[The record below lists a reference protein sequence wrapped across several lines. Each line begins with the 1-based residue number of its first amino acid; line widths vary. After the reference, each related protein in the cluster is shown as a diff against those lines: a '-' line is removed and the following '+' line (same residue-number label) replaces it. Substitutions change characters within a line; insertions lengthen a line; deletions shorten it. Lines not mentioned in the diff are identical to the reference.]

1 MAEESINYIMKDAEE
16 VKSLNRVEIKYVL
29 CFPPGK
35 MPAGNFFER
44 LWNMLRWKPSV
55 AYSYEY
61 RAMNG
66 EKKICLFMKD
76 YPLTSHRNV
85 LLRFLLK
92 RRMQQ
97 FSLKLG
103 ESAGEIHEMEDGQ
116 DYPYSLRIY
125 AAKEFLEK
133 INIGKRT
140 RIGVIEGS
148 ALKRRDLIAL
158 LRQKYEQMN
167 YLTIFTKEAD
177 AYRELAED
185 AWEQLGLAVTI
196 TSSLRELE
204 LCDCILDCTRL
215 PFDGKLKCKQGCFFF
230 SLYTDQQ
237 KIKRI
242 RGGGAGLHYDSCR
255 SVLDRAFDNKV

>member
-1 MAEESINYIMKDAEE
+1 MKDAEE
-16 VKSLNRVEIKYVL
+16 ANYFNQTETKYIL
-29 CFPPGK
+29 CFPPEK
-35 MPAGNFFER
+35 IPAGNFFKR
-44 LWNMLRWKPSV
+44 LWSVLKWKPS
-55 AYSYEY
+55 AEHSYEY
-61 RAMNG
+61 EAVNL
-66 EKKICLFMKD
+66 EKTVCFFMRD
-76 YPLTSHRNV
+76 YPLGSYENV
-85 LLRFLLK
+85 LLRLIVK
-92 RRMQQ
+92 WRIQR

-103 ESAGEIHEMEDGQ
+103 GSAVEIYEMKDGQ

-140 RIGVIEGS
+140 RIGIIEGG

-158 LRQKYEQMN
+158 LRQKYDRMN
-167 YLTIFTKEAD
+167 YLTVFTKEAD

-196 TSSLRELE
+196 TSSLKELE

-230 SLYTDQQ
+230 SLYADQ
-237 KIKRI
+237 KKMRSI
-242 RGGGAGLHYDSCR
+242 RKNGTQMMYA
-255 SVLDRAFDNKV
+255 SVQQQCGCNR